1 MNEAIPVISI
11 TRTETRS
18 HQSIG
23 KAAETFGISRYTVLT
38 CCFTGKCLRDG
49 TCFDLA
55 LDVTPEQE
63 KVLYR
68 TWSHSRETS
77 IKRRF
82 NYGKFDKEL

>member
-11 TRTETRS
+11 TRTETRY
-18 HQSIG
+18 HLSIG
-23 KAAETFGISRYTVLT
+23 QAAAAYGISRYTVLT

-55 LDVTPEQE
+55 LEVTAEQE
-63 KVLYR
+63 RLLRR

-77 IKRRF
+77 INRR
-82 NYGKFDKEL
+82 NYGKLG